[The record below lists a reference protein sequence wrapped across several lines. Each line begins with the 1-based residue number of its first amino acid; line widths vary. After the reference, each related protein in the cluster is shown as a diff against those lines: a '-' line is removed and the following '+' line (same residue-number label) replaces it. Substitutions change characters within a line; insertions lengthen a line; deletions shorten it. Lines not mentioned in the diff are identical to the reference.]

1 MADDQ
6 VRDETGAPDE
16 ADAGSAPETLHGV
29 LVERGSA
36 WSRGQ
41 LVAHPTADQYV
52 GFVRALRDEDSYWL
66 CLDVTAVDY
75 LAYEAPRRLPDG
87 VEPGRFEVVVHLVSA
102 KDRSRVRVRL
112 QVPGDEP
119 VVPTLFDV
127 HPGTEAMEREVYDM
141 FGITFDGH
149 PDLTRILMP
158 EDWEGHPLRKDYGIG
173 AIPVQFKGIE
183 NAR

>member
-1 MADDQ
+1 MSDDAL
-6 VRDETGAPDE
+6 DEQHAAP
-16 ADAGSAPETLHGV
+16 ADAPVSEPETWHGV
-29 LVERGSA
+29 LVERDST

-52 GFVRALRDEDSYWL
+52 AFVRTLRDDEDYWM

-75 LAYEAPRRLPDG
+75 LAYAAPRRLPEG
-87 VEPGRFEVVVHLVSA
+87 VAAQRFEVVVHLISA
-102 KDRSRVRVRL
+102 RDRSRVRVRL
-112 QVPGDEP
+112 QVPGDDP

-141 FGITFDGH
+141 FGIAFDGH

-173 AIPVQFKGIE
+173 RIPVQFKGIE